1 MNIKAGQGF
10 ACRTVQQKTQ
20 QQQQQQQQEDKNNKH
35 FD

>member
-1 MNIKAGQGF
+1 MNITAGQGF

-20 QQQQQQQQEDKNNKH
+20 QQQQQQEDKNNKH